1 MSRSRNKYAAG
12 TNVVCKSQ
20 KKGKQFSSRKFR
32 AMERAA
38 IRNGSEPPYKQI
50 ESTDP
55 WDLGGDGKRIYG
67 FGAEYDRWKRK

>member
-1 MSRSRNKYAAG
+1 
-12 TNVVCKSQ
+12 
-20 KKGKQFSSRKFR
+20 
-32 AMERAA
+32 MERTA